1 MAKQLPS
8 IIYEIIFY
16 NANGKIVKSVNRS
29 IKGVLNNGV
38 IRRTAKEEKIVFNY
52 WVSNIKK

>member
-1 MAKQLPS
+1 MAKQSPS
-8 IIYEIIFY
+8 IVYEIKFY
-16 NANGKIVKSVNRS
+16 NAKGRIVKSVTRS

-38 IRRTAKEEKIVFNY
+38 VRRIAKEEKIVFNY